1 MLDLYTAV
9 LGLLILLPL
18 LAKFFFPYFW
28 LDLKNLIGYIRMG
41 YRCRSYMQHTPP
53 ITFLEI
59 FLARVKKYSDKP
71 LVIFE
76 DEVYSYRDIDRH
88 SNQLARVLK
97 DYVGLKE
104 EETMA
109 VFFKNIP
116 AYLSVL
122 IGLSK
127 IGCTMACVNSNIRLK
142 SLIHVLKSCKAK
154 VLLSTPDFKD
164 AIEDVLPT
172 LNDEGIRVFY
182 LSDDSPT
189 EGVEALLKRVKLS
202 SAESV
207 PFSFRASV
215 TPKSVCLYI
224 FTSGTTGLPKAAVI
238 SQKKIITASHLFRLS
253 GVHDK
258 DVVYIPLPLYH
269 GSGLI
274 GLLGSIDMGAT
285 CVLRSK
291 FSVSHYWDDCRRYH
305 VTVIQYVGELMRYL
319 CNAPKRDNDRDHRV
333 RMAIGN
339 GMRIEV
345 WKEFLNRF
353 GPIKIRE
360 IYGATEGT
368 VGFINY
374 TGKVGAVG
382 RTNFFIK
389 KLFNYK
395 FVQYDVDSDQPV
407 RDEKGLCITVP
418 TGQAGLMVVKIS
430 ETNPFEGYAGDYG
443 NTEKKILRNVLKK
456 GDCYFN
462 TGDLLRE
469 DHEGFIY
476 FHDRVGDTFR
486 WKGENVATTEVE
498 MTLVALD
505 IIEEAN
511 VYGIPVPGHEGKIG
525 MAAIRL
531 KDGCPF
537 DGKKLFIH
545 TKDHLPSYAIP
556 RFIRIQEKL
565 EITGTFKLCKSH
577 LLKDGFNPA
586 TISDPL
592 FFLDDSEKNYI
603 PMTEEIYSSILEKK
617 RKL

>member
-41 YRCRSYMQHTPP
+41 YRCRSYMQHIPP
-53 ITFLEI
+53 ITFLDI

-71 LVIFE
+71 LIIFE

-88 SNQLARVLK
+88 SNQIARVLK

-109 VFFKNIP
+109 VFFRNIP

-127 IGCTMACVNSNIRLK
+127 IGCTMACVNCNIRLK
-142 SLIHVLKSCKAK
+142 SLTHVLKSCKAK
-154 VLLSTPDFKD
+154 VLLSTPDLKD

-202 SAESV
+202 STESV
-207 PFSFRASV
+207 PFSFRANV
-215 TPKSVCLYI
+215 TPKSVSLYI

-238 SQKKIITASHLFRLS
+238 SQKKIIMASHLFRLS
-253 GVHDK
+253 GIHDK

-269 GSGLI
+269 GSGLL
-274 GLLGSIDMGAT
+274 GLLGNIDMGAT
-285 CVLRSK
+285 CVLRPK

-333 RMAIGN
+333 RIAIGN
-339 GMRIEV
+339 GMR
-345 WKEFLNRF
+345 KE
-353 GPIKIRE
+353 
-360 IYGATEGT
+360 
-368 VGFINY
+368 
-374 TGKVGAVG
+374 
-382 RTNFFIK
+382 
-389 KLFNYK
+389 KLFNYT

-418 TGQAGLMVVKIS
+418 TGQVGLMVVKIS
-430 ETNPFEGYAGDYG
+430 GTIPFEGYAGDYG

-456 GDCYFN
+456 GDSYFN

-511 VYGIPVPGHEGKIG
+511 VYGVPVPGHEGKIG

-565 EITGTFKLCKSH
+565 EITGTFKLCKTH
-577 LLKDGFNPA
+577 LLRDGFNPA
-586 TISDPL
+586 IISDPL